1 MASLDAAAQVVER
14 AVIAPEVVEALNNA
28 LALVLGH
35 ELPEGMRDTPSRIAR
50 AWMDMTRGYG
60 EDPQQILSRSFDA
73 DGYDEIV
80 VLRGIAYQSLC
91 EHHLLPFTGTV
102 DLAYLP
108 GPRVVGLSKL
118 ARLVDCFARRFQIQE
133 RMTRQIADALE
144 KHLDAR
150 GTAVVVRG
158 THSCMT
164 ARGVLKP
171 GAEMV
176 TSEMRGAF
184 RDKSEA
190 RSEVLGLLNP

>member
-1 MASLDAAAQVVER
+1 MNSEV
-14 AVIAPEVVEALNNA
+14 AVGLREALKA
-28 LALVLGH
+28 LLATD
-35 ELPEGMRDTPSRIAR
+35 LPEGMRETPERIAR
-50 AWMDMTRGYG
+50 AWRDMTSGYR
-60 EDPQQILSRSFDA
+60 EDPAKILVRTFDA

-80 VLRGIAYQSLC
+80 ALRGIAYQSLC

-118 ARLVDCFARRFQIQE
+118 ARLVDCYARRFQIQE
-133 RMTRQIADALE
+133 RMTRQIADAME
-144 KHLDAR
+144 EHLGAR
-150 GTAVVVRG
+150 GVAVIVHG

-171 GAEMV
+171 GTVMV

-184 RDKSEA
+184 REEPAA
-190 RSEVLGLLNP
+190 RAEVIALLRTI